1 MAIVNQYKFLG
12 NTLTTDVEQT
22 LLTPAIASSGSVETV
37 IIKSF
42 RVTNSTGNTP
52 TITITNGSTKIV
64 DTQTLAANTSVEIL
78 TLPLVVES
86 GVALKV
92 KMSSSDSTDIAVS
105 YLNISQEVTDIMDT
119 IKHNGKDIP
128 VLNAK
133 VTTTIKHKET
143 GVIYKDDEEW
153 KRTWN

>member
-1 MAIVNQYKFLG
+1 MAVVNQYKFLG
-12 NTLTTDVEQT
+12 STLTTDVEQT
-22 LLTPAIASSGSVETV
+22 ILTPAIASSGSVETV

-42 RVTNSTGNTP
+42 RVTNSTGSTP

-92 KMSSSDSTDIAVS
+92 KMSSSDSTDIAIS
-105 YLNISQEVTDIMDT
+105 YLNISQEVTT
-119 IKHNGKDIP
+119 
-128 VLNAK
+128 
-133 VTTTIKHKET
+133 
-143 GVIYKDDEEW
+143 
-153 KRTWN
+153 

>member
-42 RVTNSTGNTP
+42 RVTNTTGNTP
-52 TITITNGSTKIV
+52 TITITNGTTKIV

-78 TLPLVVES
+78 TLPLIVES

-92 KMSSSDSTDIAVS
+92 KMSSADSVDIGVS
-105 YLNISQEVTDIMDT
+105 YLNINQEV
-119 IKHNGKDIP
+119 
-128 VLNAK
+128 
-133 VTTTIKHKET
+133 
-143 GVIYKDDEEW
+143 VI
-153 KRTWN
+153 

>member
-22 LLTPAIASSGSVETV
+22 ILTPAIASSGSVETV
-37 IIKSF
+37 VIKSF

-64 DTQTLAANTSVEIL
+64 NTQTLVANASVEIL
-78 TLPLVVES
+78 TLPLIVES

-92 KMSSSDSTDIAVS
+92 KMSSSDSTDIGVS
-105 YLNISQEVTDIMDT
+105 YLNISQEVT
-119 IKHNGKDIP
+119 
-128 VLNAK
+128 V
-133 VTTTIKHKET
+133 
-143 GVIYKDDEEW
+143 
-153 KRTWN
+153 

>member
-12 NTLTTDVEQT
+12 DTLTTDVEQT
-22 LLTPAIASSGSVETV
+22 ILTPAVASSGSVETV

-42 RVTNSTGNTP
+42 RVTNTTGNAP

-78 TLPLVVES
+78 TLPLIVES

-92 KMSSSDSTDIAVS
+92 TISSSDSIDIGVS
-105 YLNISQEVTDIMDT
+105 YLNISQEVT
-119 IKHNGKDIP
+119 
-128 VLNAK
+128 V
-133 VTTTIKHKET
+133 
-143 GVIYKDDEEW
+143 
-153 KRTWN
+153 

>member
-1 MAIVNQYKFLG
+1 MAVVNQYKFLG

-22 LLTPAIASSGSVETV
+22 ILTPAVASSGSVETV

-42 RVTNSTGNTP
+42 RVTNSTGNPP

-92 KMSSSDSTDIAVS
+92 KMSSSDSTDIGVS
-105 YLNISQEVTDIMDT
+105 YLNISQEVTT
-119 IKHNGKDIP
+119 
-128 VLNAK
+128 
-133 VTTTIKHKET
+133 
-143 GVIYKDDEEW
+143 
-153 KRTWN
+153 